1 MTQSRSM
8 PNNLQIRVAV
18 EEEVE
23 TWIQTCDAE
32 QLLRNREYD
41 AILLGVTDEVMN
53 NRLVPEMRPTMN
65 DADRA
70 FIQGQVNHLVHQCLA
85 KPRKSR
91 FERFDRV
98 VCKIGGEVGWA
109 PGSIQALDE
118 DDPQDPTAKLPY
130 VVKLDP
136 PVGRLIS
143 VPHDENAICRA
154 EVCFGKA
161 SKGDLGFTLRCKP
174 SRSTSARK
182 RFAVGDRVA
191 CAVEDATGEYTAWDA
206 GTVVDIDYNIEPD
219 AAEMTLTWNFANGAG
234 IIPYRVKLD
243 TPGTIGTQHV
253 FVHRDVHW
261 LIRDLALQSPGPR
274 QAEDGTRNLK
284 RLVKRRRS
292 ESEVELIDQETRKV
306 RVQAADDDDSSDEDA
321 GAGAVAVS

>member
-1 MTQSRSM
+1 MSVQRRSLRHKNGREALPSLSGCRDTWLLLTRVLTGRKTRLDDGLRILSARPLNMTQSRSM

-98 VCKIGGEVGWA
+98 VCKMRRR
-109 PGSIQALDE
+109 
-118 DDPQDPTAKLPY
+118 
-130 VVKLDP
+130 
-136 PVGRLIS
+136 GRLGARLDS
-143 VPHDENAICRA
+143 GSGRGRSAGPDR
-154 EVCFGKA
+154 KA
-161 SKGDLGFTLRCKP
+161 AVRRQARPTGWTFDLGA
-174 SRSTSARK
+174 AR
-182 RFAVGDRVA
+182 
-191 CAVEDATGEYTAWDA
+191 
-206 GTVVDIDYNIEPD
+206 
-219 AAEMTLTWNFANGAG
+219 
-234 IIPYRVKLD
+234 
-243 TPGTIGTQHV
+243 
-253 FVHRDVHW
+253 
-261 LIRDLALQSPGPR
+261 
-274 QAEDGTRNLK
+274 
-284 RLVKRRRS
+284 
-292 ESEVELIDQETRKV
+292 
-306 RVQAADDDDSSDEDA
+306 
-321 GAGAVAVS
+321 